1 MDTEVVEEFL
11 AFCGS
16 HRHTISGFP
25 HGPDE
30 AILYVHTLFVECLF

>member
-16 HRHTISGFP
+16 QRLSISGSP
-25 HGPDE
+25 RGPDE
-30 AILYVHTLFVECLF
+30 AILYVHTLFV